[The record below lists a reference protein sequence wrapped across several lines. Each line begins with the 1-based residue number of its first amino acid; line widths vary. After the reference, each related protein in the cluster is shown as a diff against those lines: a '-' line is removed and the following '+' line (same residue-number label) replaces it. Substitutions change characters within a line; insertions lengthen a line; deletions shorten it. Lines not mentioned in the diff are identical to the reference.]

1 MIRMGSSSTIQN
13 VLGELL
19 KVNRERV
26 AGYKKASQNTDDPG
40 LKAMFLNMADQGQ
53 KNITDISKAIVD
65 QNGNTRSAK
74 ASHAEKIYGALAT
87 FKTKFSDKSIKN
99 VLTSCES
106 METAAMNIYEKAR
119 DKALD
124 VQLAK
129 LIEKH
134 EMSFRSSQEVI
145 RVYRKAYLNLDKMYS

>member
-1 MIRMGSSSTIQN
+1 MESINTIQN

-26 AGYKKASQNTDDPG
+26 EGYKKASRNTDDAG

-53 KNITDISKAIVD
+53 KNITDITKEIID
-65 QNGNTRSAK
+65 QHGSTMK
-74 ASHAEKIYGALAT
+74 TSHVEKIYGAWT
-87 FKTKFSDKSIKN
+87 NFKRKFSDNNIKN

-106 METAAMNIYEKAR
+106 METSAMHIYQKAR
-119 DKALD
+119 NKTFDA
-124 VQLAK
+124 QLVK

-134 EMSFRSSQEVI
+134 EVSFRSSQEVI
-145 RVYRKAYLNLDKMYS
+145 KVYRQAYLKLDKLYS